1 MATMKNPMR
10 SKGPKKTPPTRQQQ
24 QAANRP
30 EYESQVP
37 GLIDRAGAEQAQAD
51 RGRRAESARYTAQI
65 PGHSQ
70 ERAVARGAAVGA
82 LAGAMAGRMP
92 VPEVL
97 KKKAKV
103 KKKAS

>member
-70 ERAVARGAAVGA
+70 DR
-82 LAGAMAGRMP
+82 RMP
-92 VPEVL
+92 VPEML
-97 KKKAKV
+97 KKMKKLKV
-103 KKKAS
+103 KKS